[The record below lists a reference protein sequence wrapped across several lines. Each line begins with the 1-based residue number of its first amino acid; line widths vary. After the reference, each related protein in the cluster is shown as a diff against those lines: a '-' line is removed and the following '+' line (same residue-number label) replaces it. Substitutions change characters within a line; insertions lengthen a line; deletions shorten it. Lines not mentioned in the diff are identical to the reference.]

1 VLKALEDS
9 GRIRR
14 GYFVGS
20 VAATQFALPAALD
33 LLRSL
38 REPPESPEVLL
49 VAATD
54 PANPFGTLLKWPDTA
69 EPSGRGPSRS
79 VGAQVVLID
88 GQLAAYLGRG
98 RQLLVYLPEAEPDRS
113 RVARALATRL
123 AEIARTGEGREGG
136 LLIGEIDGAP
146 AAEHALAPF
155 LITAGFVM
163 SAFGFQIRR
172 DQIRRE
178 RDRER
183 ERNRLAGTPQPPS
196 RPVDVDG
203 ADDIDEDA
211 EDDAEG
217 EEIDP

>member
-1 VLKALEDS
+1 
-9 GRIRR
+9 
-14 GYFVGS
+14 
-20 VAATQFALPAALD
+20 
-33 LLRSL
+33 
-38 REPPESPEVLL
+38 VLL

-69 EPSGRGPSRS
+69 NAAGPASAGGVDGVAGAGGEGHGHSQSQSQPGRGVMRGPSRS

-123 AEIARTGEGREGG
+123 AEIARGGEGREGG

-146 AAEHALAPF
+146 AAEHPLAPF
-155 LITAGFVM
+155 LITAGFAM

-178 RDRER
+178 QIRSER
-183 ERNRLAGTPQPPS
+183 APRTSS
-196 RPVDVDG
+196 RAVDVDEG
-203 ADDIDEDA
+203 DDIDEDA
-211 EDDAEG
+211 QGEAEG
-217 EEIDP
+217 DEVEP